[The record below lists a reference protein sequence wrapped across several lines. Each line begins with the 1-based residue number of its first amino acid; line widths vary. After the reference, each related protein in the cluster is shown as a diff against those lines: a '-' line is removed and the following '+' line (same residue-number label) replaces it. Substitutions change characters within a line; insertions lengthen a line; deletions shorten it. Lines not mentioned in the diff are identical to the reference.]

1 MSMANTRVITNAS
14 VRSILIS
21 LAHSLSLLLF
31 SRGNRTLYRGEEKW
45 GKKERGRSVWAEQCS
60 TRRSLV
66 WKCSWTRGK
75 DANERTWKTI
85 GPTLSRPFLRRFP
98 TVVFNALSPAAPVDA
113 LIAPHRTPSL
123 PPRSPSLLARIVT
136 PRARERSRIYRYV

>member
-1 MSMANTRVITNAS
+1 MANTQVITDAP

-60 TRRSLV
+60 TRR
-66 WKCSWTRGK
+66 WCENARERAKRTR
-75 DANERTWKTI
+75 ANERGKR
-85 GPTLSRPFLRRFP
+85 SVQHYRVRFS
-98 TVVFNALSPAAPVDA
+98 VVFRRSFLMHSLSLHHRRRRAHH
-113 LIAPHRTPSL
+113 PHHPHHH
-123 PPRSPSLLARIVT
+123 PHRSPSLLARIVT
-136 PRARERSRIYRYV
+136 SRERSRIYRYV